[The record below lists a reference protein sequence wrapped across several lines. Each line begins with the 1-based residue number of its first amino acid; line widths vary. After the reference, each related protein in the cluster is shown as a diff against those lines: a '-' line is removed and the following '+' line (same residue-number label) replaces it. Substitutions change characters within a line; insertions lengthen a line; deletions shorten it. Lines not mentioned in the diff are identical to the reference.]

1 MRRTDRWPLPA
12 THADARPNRIR
23 LNRGVSVAAPFI
35 FINTYA
41 IKEGKL
47 EDFRRFLPVFCKILA
62 PHEPCALAINAYV
75 SADGT
80 GASFVQ
86 VHPDAASMEHQH
98 RVAREHAAIPI
109 NAHKIG
115 QGRK

>member
-1 MRRTDRWPLPA
+1 
-12 THADARPNRIR
+12 
-23 LNRGVSVAAPFI
+23 VAAPFI

-47 EDFRRFLPVFCKILA
+47 EDFRRFLPVFCKILE